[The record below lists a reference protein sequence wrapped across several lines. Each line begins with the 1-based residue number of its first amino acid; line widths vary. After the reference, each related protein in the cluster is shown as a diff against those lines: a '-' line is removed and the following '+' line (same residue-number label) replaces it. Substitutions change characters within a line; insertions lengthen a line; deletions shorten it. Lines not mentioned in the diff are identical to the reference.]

1 MVLFSAFLIGLVA
14 GLRSMTPLAV
24 VSWSAR
30 LGALALANT
39 PLAFFGYR
47 YTPIVFTVL
56 AIGELVADKLPK
68 TPSRKAPPG
77 FITRVVVGALAGAA
91 IGATAKMLAA
101 GLLIGI
107 VAAILG
113 TLGGSSVRQKMAE
126 AFGRDLPAALIED
139 VAAVGIAIFS
149 VVVLR

>member
-1 MVLFSAFLIGLVA
+1 MVLFSAFLMGLVA

-47 YTPIVFTVL
+47 YSPIIFTIL
-56 AIGELVADKLPK
+56 AIGELVVDKLPM

-77 FITRVVVGALAGAA
+77 FITRIIVGALVGAA
-91 IGATAKMLAA
+91 IGATAHVLVA
-101 GLLIGI
+101 GLAIGI
-107 VAAILG
+107 VAAVLG
-113 TLGGSSVRQKMAE
+113 TLGGSAVRQKMAE

-139 VAAVGIAIFS
+139 VAAVGIAILS
-149 VVVLR
+149 IVVLR